1 MQISVETFGKLG
13 RRLTVAVPAEDV
25 EKAYHQRLRRLS
37 GQVRMPGFRPG
48 KVPLKLIE
56 AQYGGRV
63 MEEAAGELI
72 EVSLREAIGREGLRP
87 AVGPR
92 IRHKTL
98 ERGKELEFI
107 AEFEIYPE
115 IPNLSLKG
123 RRIERPVAAI
133 TEEDIDRTLET
144 IRRQRQQW
152 RLRGEGEAAQAGDR
166 LRIAFTGR
174 LDGQVIEGGSA
185 ENFSVVLGSNTLL
198 PDLEQGLIGARA
210 GATRTIPVTFPGDYR
225 HAPLAGKT
233 VVFEVSVHEVAE
245 PVLPE
250 VNEAFA
256 RALGIADGSIEKLRT
271 EIRANLE
278 REARRR
284 SRAVLR
290 ARALR
295 ALLEANPI
303 EVPEALLAAELA
315 REKRLWQAARGTA
328 ATAEKEEEAALRER
342 ARTRVALGLIVN
354 ELVRVRGIRPDA
366 ARVRERLAEMASEY
380 ESPQDFIR
388 WHYEKPQR
396 LAQVE
401 SLVME
406 EQAIETALAE
416 ANVEEVTVGFQ
427 ELLKLEAAA

>member
-63 MEEAAGELI
+63 MEETAGDLI
-72 EVSLREAIGREGLRP
+72 QASLQEAMGREGLRP
-87 AVGPR
+87 AAGPR
-92 IRHKTL
+92 IQHKAL
-98 ERGKELEFI
+98 ERGKGLEFT

-115 IPNLSLKG
+115 IPILSLKD

-144 IRRQRQQW
+144 IRRQRVEW
-152 RLRGEGEAAQAGDR
+152 RPRGEGGAAQTGDR
-166 LRIAFTGR
+166 LRIDFVGR
-174 LDGQVIEGGSA
+174 LDGQVFEGGSA

-198 PDLEQGLIGARA
+198 PDLEQGLIGAKA
-210 GATRTIPVTFPGDYR
+210 GEKRTIPVTFPGDYR

-233 VVFEVSVHEVAE
+233 VVFEVVVHEVAE

-256 RALGIADGSIEKLRT
+256 RALGIADGSVEQLRA

-303 EVPEALLAAELA
+303 EVPESLLAAELS
-315 REKRLWQAARGTA
+315 REKRLWQAARGSA
-328 ATAEKEEEAALRER
+328 ATAEEEAALRER
-342 ARTRVALGLIVN
+342 ARARVALGLIVN
-354 ELVRVRGIRPDA
+354 ELVRVHGIRPDA
-366 ARVRERLAEMASEY
+366 TRVRERLVEMAAEY

-388 WHYEKPQR
+388 WHYEKPER
-396 LAQVE
+396 LAEIE
-401 SLVME
+401 SLVVE
-406 EQAIETALAE
+406 EQAVEAALTDAG
-416 ANVEEVTVGFQ
+416 VEEVTVGFQ
-427 ELLKLEAAA
+427 ELLKLEAA